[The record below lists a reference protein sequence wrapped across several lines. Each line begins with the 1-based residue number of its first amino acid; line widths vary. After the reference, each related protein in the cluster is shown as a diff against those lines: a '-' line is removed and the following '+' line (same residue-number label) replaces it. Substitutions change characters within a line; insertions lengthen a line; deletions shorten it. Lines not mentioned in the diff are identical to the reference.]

1 LAQARGH
8 VIFQRDREGRAVS
21 AAVSSPLSDQAG
33 TASVYRFP
41 IWFLA
46 LLAGVAVLI
55 YIGFDRAI
63 DFMVGQWDMDEFSHG
78 WLIPF
83 ISGFL
88 IWQRRD
94 ALRRLEFRG
103 AWSGVAVVAAGL
115 ALGVV
120 GRLTS
125 LFTIQ
130 HLALLVVIAGLTL
143 ALAGRSALR
152 LLAPPLAVL
161 IFMIPLPNILL
172 NTLSSELQLISS
184 GIGVWL
190 MRLAGIAV
198 FLQGNVIDLGSYKLE
213 VAEACSGL
221 RYLLPLMTLSF
232 LMACF
237 YRTAVWKRLVLF
249 LSSIPITVL
258 MNSLR
263 IALIGIMVDHWG
275 TSVAEGLLHQ
285 VQGWM
290 MFMLS
295 TAILLLEVIVFSRL
309 DRARRPWRELFGL
322 ETPAP
327 IPAGAARRLR
337 ALPSPLLAGASMLL
351 LFSVTALALP
361 SVTESIPAR
370 ENFASFPLR
379 VGTWTGQ
386 REALDKVYLD
396 ALRLDDY
403 LLADYVQTRGAP
415 VNLYVAWYDTQRAGY
430 STHSPKACLPA
441 GGWRIEDLREVDLAN
456 VRIDSRP
463 LRVNRAL
470 IQYGDQRQLV
480 YYWFQQR
487 GRVVTNEYLVK
498 WYLLVDTVL
507 RHRTDGALV
516 RLITPAPSSVP
527 LDSADHTLQGF
538 AAAIA
543 SHLDRYLPG

>member
-1 LAQARGH
+1 MS
-8 VIFQRDREGRAVS
+8 AV
-21 AAVSSPLSDQAG
+21 VSSRSERTE
-33 TASVYRFP
+33 TAFVYRFS

-46 LLAGVAVLI
+46 LLVGVAILV
-55 YIGFDRAI
+55 YIGFERAI

-94 ALRRLEFRG
+94 ALRRLRFNG
-103 AWSGVAVVAAGL
+103 AWSGLAVVAGGL
-115 ALGVV
+115 GLEVA

-130 HLALLVVIAGLTL
+130 HFALLVVIAGLAL
-143 ALAGRSALR
+143 ALTGWRGLR
-152 LLAPPLAVL
+152 LLAAPLGVL
-161 IFMIPLPNILL
+161 VFMIPLPNILL

-184 GIGVWL
+184 AIGVAL
-190 MRLAGIAV
+190 MRAFGVAV

-237 YRTAVWKRLVLF
+237 YRAAVWKRLVLF

-263 IALIGIMVDHWG
+263 IALIGVMVDRWG
-275 TSVAEGLLHQ
+275 PSMAEGLLHQ

-295 TAILLLEVIVFSRL
+295 AAILLLEVIVLTRIGANG
-309 DRARRPWRELFGL
+309 RQRWRELFGV
-322 ETPAP
+322 EAPAP
-327 IPAGAARRLR
+327 IPAGVARLTR
-337 ALPSPLLAGASMLL
+337 ALPLPLLAGVSLLL
-351 LFSVTALALP
+351 LFSVTALVLP
-361 SVTESIPAR
+361 AAAEIVPTRES
-370 ENFASFPLR
+370 FATFPLR
-379 VGTWTGQ
+379 LGSWIGQ
-386 REALDKVYLD
+386 RQALDQVYLD
-396 ALRLDDY
+396 ALKLDDY
-403 LLADYVQTRGAP
+403 LLADYVKAGNAAP
-415 VNLYVAWYDTQRAGY
+415 VNLYVAWYDTQRAGN
-430 STHSPKACLPA
+430 STHSPKACLPG
-441 GGWRIEDLREVDLAN
+441 GGWRIEDLREVDLQDI
-456 VRIDSRP
+456 RLGSHP

-487 GRVVTNEYLVK
+487 GRVITNEYLVK
-498 WYLLVDTVL
+498 WYLLVDAIL

-516 RLITPAPSSVP
+516 RIIVPVPSAVP
-527 LDSADHTLQGF
+527 LDSADRTLQSF
-538 AAAIA
+538 AAEIA
-543 SHLDRYLPG
+543 PHLTGYLPG

>member
-1 LAQARGH
+1 
-8 VIFQRDREGRAVS
+8 VS
-21 AAVSSPLSDQAG
+21 AAVSSSLPDQAG
-33 TASVYRFP
+33 TGAVYRFP
-41 IWFLA
+41 VWFFA

-94 ALRRLEFRG
+94 ALRRLEFSG
-103 AWSGVAVVAAGL
+103 AWSGVTVVAAGL
-115 ALGVV
+115 VLGVA

-130 HLALLVVIAGLTL
+130 HLALLVVIAGLAL
-143 ALAGRSALR
+143 ALAGPRALR

-184 GIGVWL
+184 FIGVWL
-190 MRLAGIAV
+190 MRMAGIAV
-198 FLQGNVIDLGSYKLE
+198 FLQGNVIDLGNYKLE

-237 YRTAVWKRLVLF
+237 YRAAVWKRVVLF

-295 TAILLLEVIVFSRL
+295 TAILLLEVIVLTRL
-309 DRARRPWRELFGL
+309 DRARRPWRDLFGL

-327 IPAGAARRLR
+327 IPAGAARRAR
-337 ALPSPLLAGASMLL
+337 ALPRPFFAGASMLL
-351 LFSVTALALP
+351 LFSVAALALP

-370 ENFASFPLR
+370 ENFLSFPLR
-379 VGTWTGQ
+379 VGNWTGQ
-386 REALDKVYLD
+386 REVLDKVYLD
-396 ALRLDDY
+396 QLRLDDY
-403 LLADYVQTRGAP
+403 VLADYVQTHGAAP

-430 STHSPKACLPA
+430 STHSPKACLPG
-441 GGWRIEDLREVDLAN
+441 GGWRIEDLREMNLGN
-456 VRIDSRP
+456 IRIDSRP

-498 WYLLVDTVL
+498 WYLLVDAVL

-527 LDSADHTLQGF
+527 LDSADQVLQVF

-543 SHLDRYLPG
+543 PNLDRYLPG